1 MYKQCRTEQSSQRQR
16 YIAHAFLSLLQ
27 EQSFAKIQITELC
40 RRAGIPRKAFYRY
53 FDTKEDVILFLAE
66 DTLHEMLMIA
76 ESEPLSRDLNPTYN
90 VDIFRYLSEHRDLL
104 LAMGSPECI
113 GIFYTTFMSKVLQM
127 EIGFSHST
135 ARSGQKEQAAV
146 FTAAG
151 FFNLLIYWQRRGF
164 RQTPEEM
171 GELFQRLTTEPLYH

>member
-1 MYKQCRTEQSSQRQR
+1 MYKVCKTDQSARRQQRMEQALLDAMEKRR
-16 YIAHAFLSLLQ
+16 Y
-27 EQSFAKIQITELC
+27 EEITVVGLC
-40 RRAGIPRKAFYRY
+40 QGMGVPRKAFYRY

-171 GELFQRLTTEPLYH
+171 GELFQRLTTEPLYR